1 MFTILTWPLQTL
13 HLSPKE
19 KLWVFLER
27 EIYVMD
33 VQATNLQQQCD
44 AIIYQQPVPSKVA
57 SQFY

>member
-1 MFTILTWPLQTL
+1 MFTVLTWPLQTL

-19 KLWVFLER
+19 ELWVFLER

-33 VQATNLQQQCD
+33 VQATNLQQQRD
-44 AIIYQQPVPSKVA
+44 AIIYQQPVPNKVV